1 MFRYTWSMESGISD
15 TVRENFVGA
24 VASQLAG
31 KRYRLFLF
39 GLRAKNTGSIRS
51 DYDLAIDAGSAIDLV
66 TINRIREQLDVIP
79 IMQKIDL
86 LDLRSVSREFSDAI
100 SGELVVLDER

>member
-1 MFRYTWSMESGISD
+1 MFRYTCCMESGISD
-15 TVRENFVGA
+15 SIRQNFIGA

-31 KRYRLFLF
+31 KSYRLFLF
-39 GLRAKNTGSIRS
+39 GSRAKNTSSPRS
-51 DYDLAIDAGSAIDLV
+51 DYDLAIDAGSSIDLA
-66 TINRIREQLDVIP
+66 TIHRIREKLDGIP

-86 LDLRSVSREFSDAI
+86 LDLRSISRGFLDAI